1 MQMTNLFESVR
12 YITDTRGERQ
22 AVMLDLEIWQEVVAI
37 LQKSTQPSTP
47 IPPTEREAAMARE
60 EIAYQAMHDKL
71 RQTHLGQHVAIYD
84 KQVVDYDTSGT
95 ALYKRVRQKYPN
107 QFVLITPVEERAEE
121 VIVMRSPRLIQ
132 DSER

>member
-12 YITDTRGERQ
+12 YITDTRGQRQ

-37 LQKSTQPSTP
+37 LQKNTPPSMP
-47 IPPTEREAAMARE
+47 IPPTERKAAMERE
-60 EIAYQAMHDKL
+60 EVAYQAMHDKL

-95 ALYKRVRQKYPN
+95 ALYKRSTQTN
-107 QFVLITPVEERAEE
+107 LC
-121 VIVMRSPRLIQ
+121 
-132 DSER
+132 